1 MEGKEHGKSKTFV
14 LHKEVYI
21 PNLSTVKTRA
31 LTDAAR
37 IDSVLLI
44 AATGY
49 TRWVYQT
56 FLIAALVPLSSH
68 ANSTW
73 SAAALFYKIGN
84 IAVA

>member
-1 MEGKEHGKSKTFV
+1 MVRVTFV